1 MAWTKTAEG
10 RTTGSISGQTDK
22 KEYLVYSTTLTPTGQ
37 SQVED
42 VTWTP
47 VIDFIP
53 PGTDFTVIANT
64 AASNLSASAHIELF
78 VGYDRTAPVPVKD
91 TALLRYRDYVT
102 PFIRVT
108 SEIDNASKILFRDVS
123 ANGQYPYY
131 WLKYATGG
139 TTSGGTGGNTVII
152 KVIIGKPERAIKD

>member
-10 RTTGSISGQTDK
+10 MKAGDINAQTTRP
-22 KEYLVYSTTLTPTGQ
+22 EYLVYSTTLTPTGQ

-64 AASNLSASAHIELF
+64 AASNTSASAHIELF
-78 VGYDRTAPVPVKD
+78 VGYDKDAPNPVSG
-91 TALLRYRDYVT
+91 TALLRYLDYAT

-108 SEIDNASKILFRDVS
+108 SEIDSATKILFRDVS
-123 ANGQYPYY
+123 AQGEFPYY

-139 TTSGGTGGNTVII
+139 TTSGGTANATVII
-152 KVIIGKPERAIKD
+152 KVIIGKRGHEVKA